1 MWKLK
6 FVVFEKKIKQ
16 GYFGLKLPKMSSWG
30 KNNPDHAPKNSWS
43 LGEAKGK
50 LETYCAYQERCQW
63 EVRRKLYE
71 KGIKGDQAEELI
83 SEMITADFLNEERF
97 ARSFAR
103 GKFRIRHWGK
113 TRIIRELKI
122 RQISARCIQF
132 GLSEID
138 PEEYYDTL
146 LTQAEKKWEK
156 TAEKDLFRK
165 QYKVIHYL
173 MAKGFEQD
181 LVQEAVLTVSSDQS
195 Q

>member
-1 MWKLK
+1 
-6 FVVFEKKIKQ
+6 
-16 GYFGLKLPKMSSWG
+16 MSSWG
-30 KNNPDHAPKNSWS
+30 TNNPEDASKKYWS
-43 LGEAKGK
+43 LDEAKGK

-71 KGIKGDQAEELI
+71 KGIKGDSAEELI
-83 SEMITADFLNEERF
+83 CEMISSDFLNEERF

-103 GKFRIRHWGK
+103 GKFRLKHWGR
-113 TRIIRELKI
+113 TRITRELKL
-122 RQISARCIQF
+122 RQVSPACTRL

-138 PEEYYDTL
+138 PEEYYDVL

-156 TAEKDLFRK
+156 TVDKDPFKKR
-165 QYKVIHYL
+165 YKVVSYL

-181 LVQEAVLTVSSDQS
+181 LVQEAVASVSSDQS